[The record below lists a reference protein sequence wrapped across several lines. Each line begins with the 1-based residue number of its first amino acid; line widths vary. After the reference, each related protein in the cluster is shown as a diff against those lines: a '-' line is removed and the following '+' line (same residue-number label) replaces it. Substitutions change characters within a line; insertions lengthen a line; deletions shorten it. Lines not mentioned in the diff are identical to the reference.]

1 MHVVTI
7 MGSLLSID
15 SQTAEFQ
22 TAEFQTAE
30 LQTAE
35 LHDVQ
40 IELELA
46 RNKLKKAEEV
56 SNALHEVRIKLRL
69 ALEKQ
74 KKELYLSDAAFAE
87 LAIVRGEN
95 KHLRCRLDDL
105 RFIFVGLNK
114 QINNINDN
122 LQGLLPTDHE
132 KIKAVL
138 DEVEIMRQICTI
150 YSNIVQT

>member
-1 MHVVTI
+1 

-15 SQTAEFQ
+15 SQTAE
-22 TAEFQTAE
+22 

-35 LHDVQ
+35 LHDAQ

-46 RNKLKKAEEV
+46 RKELKNAEEV
-56 SNALHEVRIKLRL
+56 SDALHDVRIKLHH
-69 ALEKQ
+69 ALERQ
-74 KKELYLSDAAFAE
+74 KKEIDLSDAAFVE
-87 LAIVRGEN
+87 LAIVKGEN
-95 KHLRCRLDDL
+95 EHLRCRLDDL

-114 QINNINDN
+114 QINNINAN

-150 YSNIVQT
+150 YSNIVQI